1 MEGILYSILILCR
14 ISLLL
19 LRKQKIYDRL
29 CLRWAKKTIP
39 VTEGI
44 M

>member
-1 MEGILYSILILCR
+1 MEGIFYSILLLCR
-14 ISLLL
+14 ISLL